1 MKSATE
7 KRNLQFNKMTTAPVG
22 NLLLSLSIPTI
33 LTMMVTNIYSIAD
46 TGFVGTLGTSQSGA
60 TGVVFGFM
68 TILQALGFLCGQG
81 AGSTMSRKLGE
92 KNIDEANTYTTTGF
106 FMSFGL
112 GLLSSIIG
120 FCNMDRLLVL
130 LGSTPTIAP
139 YARVYMT
146 FILIVAPFI
155 TSSFTLNNILRYE
168 GKAKL
173 GTIGMLTGAFLNIGL
188 DAILMFVFDMG
199 IMGAGIA
206 TMSSQIISFFIL
218 FGMFHTKT
226 AQTRISFKFLPRS
239 FFVVW
244 TILTIGFPSLLR
256 QGLTGVAAMILN
268 NQAGFYGDAAVSAMS
283 IVSRISFFP
292 LAIALGIGQGFQPIS
307 SFNYGA
313 GKKDRVRKAFF
324 SALLASEIA
333 LAVTAIP
340 IFITAP
346 QLINLLRE
354 DIAVIEIGTR
364 ALRLMCVANLFMPL
378 TMMVEMG
385 YQSIGVKLLAI
396 LASSLRSG
404 LILIPSLLI
413 LSNTRGLSGI
423 QEAQPISIV
432 ISFLI
437 CIALFKVY
445 LNKLK

>member
-1 MKSATE
+1 MESAIE
-7 KRNLQFNKMTTAPVG
+7 KRNQQFDKMTSAPVG

-33 LTMMVTNIYSIAD
+33 LTMMVTNIYNLAD

-68 TILQALGFLCGQG
+68 TILQAMGFLCGQG

-92 KNIDEANTYTTTGF
+92 KQFEEANIYTTTGF

-112 GLLSSIIG
+112 GLLSTVIG
-120 FCNMDRLLVL
+120 FCTMDNLLVL

-146 FILIVAPFI
+146 YILISAPFI
-155 TSSFTLNNILRYE
+155 TSSFTMNNLLRYE

-188 DAILMFVFDMG
+188 DALLMFVFDMG

-206 TMSSQIISFFIL
+206 TMVSQIISFLIL
-218 FGMFHTKT
+218 IGMYLTNNTQTK
-226 AQTRISFKFLPRS
+226 ISLKCLPKKFYVIWT
-239 FFVVW
+239 VVA
-244 TILTIGFPSLLR
+244 IGFPSLLR
-256 QGLTGVAAMILN
+256 QGLTGVATMLLN
-268 NQAGFYGDAAVSAMS
+268 QHAGNFGDAAVSAMG

-292 LAIALGIGQGFQPIS
+292 IAISLGIGQGFQPIS
-307 SFNYGA
+307 SFNFGA
-313 GKKDRVRKAFF
+313 GKKDRVKKAFF

-333 LAVTAIP
+333 LTVTAIP
-340 IFITAP
+340 IFIAAP
-346 QLINLLRE
+346 QLINLLR
-354 DIAVIEIGTR
+354 DDSAVIEIGTR

-385 YQSIGVKLLAI
+385 YQSIGVKLLAT

-404 LILIPSLLI
+404 LILIPALLI
-413 LSNTRGLSGI
+413 LSYVRGLDGI

-437 CIALFKVY
+437 CIGLFKVY